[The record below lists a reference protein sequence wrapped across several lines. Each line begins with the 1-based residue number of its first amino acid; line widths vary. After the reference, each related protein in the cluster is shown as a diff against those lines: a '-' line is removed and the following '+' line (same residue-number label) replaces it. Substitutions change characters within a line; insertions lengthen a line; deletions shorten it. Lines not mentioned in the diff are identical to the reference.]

1 MRTPGMT
8 HLMISRDIVKV
19 WLPILLLAALLLS
32 LYLLFEQRY
41 ARLNEVSARVTQI
54 QERQKLLSRY
64 MQLLVDAETGQRGFL
79 LTDEPQYL
87 EPLLNAAPRMREVL
101 MQLERSY
108 AREPAV
114 VPNPVTELGRL
125 TRERFEI
132 LGAALRHYAQWR
144 KTGSAPV
151 MQASGKRIMDEIRDR
166 VGQLEG
172 HESDALLKVLAQWMQ
187 DLRITRWSMAGAT
200 LLDVLLLI
208 LIGAFLLR
216 DLNRRSRESAELKRL
231 VDARTQELVSLSNH
245 LQDVTEREKQSLS
258 RELHDAL
265 GGLLVATKMDVAWL
279 HARLRSADPD
289 LELRWRR
296 ILESLDRG
304 VDLKRRVVESLRPT
318 LLDNM
323 GLFAALRW
331 QFDETCGRNGIRSTH
346 RLPAVEPQFT
356 NDAAIA
362 LFRVAQESFTNILRH
377 ANASEAELDVSPQGE
392 NFILTI
398 KDNGTGIPAEA
409 ETMQRGHGLAG
420 MKHRVSALGGQ
431 CVIER
436 RESGGTE
443 VRVTIPIANLL
454 RADSV
459 AADEPA
465 EQVPPA
471 IAVGQRT
478 TQVKLG
484 TNPGG

>member
-1 MRTPGMT
+1 
-8 HLMISRDIVKV
+8 MIPRDTIKV
-19 WLPILLLAALLLS
+19 WLPILLLAGLLLS

-64 MQLLVDAETGQRGFL
+64 MQLLVDAETAQRGFL

-101 MQLERSY
+101 IQLARSY
-108 AREPAV
+108 AREPEI
-114 VPNPVTELGRL
+114 VPNPVAELGRL

-132 LGAALRHYAQWR
+132 LGAALKHYAQWR
-144 KTGSAPV
+144 NTGSAPV
-151 MQASGKRIMDEIRDR
+151 MQASGKRIMDEIRNR
-166 VGQLEG
+166 VQELEG
-172 HESDALLKVLAQWMQ
+172 HESDGLLTVLAQWMQ

-200 LLDVLLLI
+200 LLNVLLLI
-208 LIGAFLLR
+208 MIGVFLLR

-245 LQDVTEREKQSLS
+245 LQEVTEREKQSLS

-289 LELRWRR
+289 LELRWKR

-331 QFDETCGRNGIRSTH
+331 QFDETCGRNGIRCTH
-346 RLPAVEPQFT
+346 RFPDIEPVFG

-377 ANASEAELDVSPQGE
+377 ADASEAELDVSVQGE
-392 NFILTI
+392 EFILTI
-398 KDNGTGIPAEA
+398 NDNGNGFPADA
-409 ETMQRGHGLAG
+409 ATAQRGHGLAG
-420 MKHRVSALGGQ
+420 MKHRVNALGGE
-431 CVIER
+431 CVIQR
-436 RESGGTE
+436 RESGGTQ
-443 VRVTIPIANLL
+443 VRVRIPLANLI
-454 RADSV
+454 AEDAG
-459 AADEPA
+459 AADEA
-465 EQVPPA
+465 VEQVPPA

-478 TQVKLG
+478 AQVKLG

>member
-8 HLMISRDIVKV
+8 SPMILRDIVKV
-19 WLPILLLAALLLS
+19 WLPILLLAGLLLS

-41 ARLNEVSARVTQI
+41 TRLNEVSARVTQI

-64 MQLLVDAETGQRGFL
+64 LQLVVDAETGQRGFL
-79 LTDEPQYL
+79 LTDDPAYL
-87 EPLLNAAPRMREVL
+87 EPLFNAAPRVREVL
-101 MQLERSY
+101 VQLERSY
-108 AREPAV
+108 ARDNAT
-114 VPNPVTELGRL
+114 VPNPVIELGQL
-125 TRERFEI
+125 TRERFEV

-151 MQASGKRIMDEIRDR
+151 LQGSGKRIMDAIRNR
-166 VGQLEG
+166 VVQLEAR
-172 HESDALLKVLAQWMQ
+172 ESDALLRVLAQWMQ

-200 LLDVLLLI
+200 FLDVLLL
-208 LIGAFLLR
+208 LLVGAFLLR
-216 DLNRRSRESAELKRL
+216 DMNRRSRESARLTQL

-245 LQDVTEREKQSLS
+245 LQEVSEREKQSLS
-258 RELHDAL
+258 RELHDSL

-289 LELRWRR
+289 LELRWIR

-331 QFDETCGRNGIRSTH
+331 QFDESCSRNGIRCTH
-346 RLPAVEPQFT
+346 QLPAVEPQFN

-377 ANASEAELDVSPQGE
+377 SGATEAALDISVHGDELV
-392 NFILTI
+392 LTI
-398 KDNGTGIPAEA
+398 GDNGRGLPLAADAT
-409 ETMQRGHGLAG
+409 QRGHGIAG
-420 MKHRVSALGGQ
+420 MKHRVNALGGQ

-436 RESGGTE
+436 RESGGTQ
-443 VRVTIPIANLL
+443 VRVTIPLSNLL
-454 RADSV
+454 RAE
-459 AADEPA
+459 AANADGVDAAPA
-465 EQVPPA
+465 PR
-471 IAVGQRT
+471 AVDRT
-478 TQVKLG
+478 GQVKLG
-484 TNPGG
+484 TSPGG